1 MYYPDRTFCGRL
13 NKGVLIFRLPQKTS
27 DKDIADFFSDIGVIP
42 TKIHLMS
49 NNMGF
54 TGEAYCEFLNSEE
67 ATRAAKKN
75 ETILGSTSIS
85 VLPIS
90 RQEMNNVLGSAFP
103 APMEHPGV
111 SPMKNPPLSPNQRF
125 AGVNQPQELFNPTN
139 RPPFFNNRN
148 FDFEG
153 PPRGPLRFQ
162 GPRGGPGPRMRF
174 QGPPMDGDD
183 PPPGCTIFMK
193 NVPYKANTNDILD
206 FFEGYNHTGN
216 VSRRYNPNNTPTD
229 EAKITFYDPEEASRA
244 VEDLQKMKIWDRA
257 IFLRQE

>member
-1 MYYPDRTFCGRL
+1 
-13 NKGVLIFRLPQKTS
+13 
-27 DKDIADFFSDIGVIP
+27 
-42 TKIHLMS
+42 MS
-49 NNMGF
+49 NNLGF

-75 ETILGSTSIS
+75 DTLLGSASIS
-85 VLPIS
+85 VLSIT
-90 RQEMNNVLGSAFP
+90 RQEMNKVLGSAFP
-103 APMEHPGV
+103 APMEQSGMPV
-111 SPMKNPPLSPNQRF
+111 NVKNPQISPPHHFPSTNQ
-125 AGVNQPQELFNPTN
+125 QPEMFGGPN

-148 FDFEG
+148 FDFDG
-153 PPRGPLRFQ
+153 PHRGQPRFQ

-174 QGPPMDGDD
+174 HANPIDVDD
-183 PPPGCTIFMK
+183 IPPGCTIYLK

-229 EAKITFYDPEEASRA
+229 EAKITFYDPDEASRA
-244 VEDLQKMKIWDRA
+244 VDDLQKLKIWDRA